1 MSLTF
6 RLAIN
11 LAAISNLSYC
21 SFCSEEFL
29 GVSCEASPCCGGGG
43 GGGQTGL
50 LADVGSQTF
59 QDCFAASLE
68 QF

>member
-1 MSLTF
+1 MSP
-6 RLAIN
+6 RLA
-11 LAAISNLSYC
+11 A
-21 SFCSEEFL
+21 
-29 GVSCEASPCCGGGG
+29 
-43 GGGQTGL
+43 GGQTGL